1 MVLTFLAKKGLGLLG
16 KKGAK
21 TIKSVKPQVKPTGTK
36 SLIDKFKTTVEKV
49 KSTPEVIKK
58 KGKSAK
64 EIHGFV
70 KKHGGTKADEVAG
83 ATLKKQEKRNEASK
97 KMFKSAQGKK

>member
-1 MVLTFLAKKGLGLLG
+1 MSGIGIALRGLGLLG
-16 KKGAK
+16 KKVAK

-36 SLIDKFKTTVEKV
+36 SLIDKFKTTVENV
-49 KSTPEVIKK
+49 KSTPDVIKRK
-58 KGKSAK
+58 TKAAK

-83 ATLKKQEKRNEASK
+83 ATIK
-97 KMFKSAQGKK
+97 GKK